1 MNHNNIFLVGKQNGE
16 TQFKELNF
24 DAHQQPVFEADKR
37 NNWIEYGT
45 SKSIGKEYKNNY
57 PNYLIYLYNSSS
69 VHNSIINEKVNFIT
83 GQGWSVNSDKP
94 EGIVS
99 LARLEQFIKHPNK
112 EESLNTLT
120 KKVALDKKLYGGYS
134 VQVILNGKNDISEVF
149 HIDFGNIRRN
159 KEDRNLFYYTSDWDT
174 RKPEK
179 NEDFEKLYAFP
190 FDRDEIKEDRKYIIY
205 VQEYRPQQ
213 KEYPLP
219 DYVASNPYIEADYE
233 IGNFVLNNTKNGFTA
248 GFLANFFN
256 GQPSEEAKQAIDKEF
271 DNMFTG
277 SDQAG
282 KVLKNFS
289 EGKEYGLELTPIQPN
304 GQDDRYINLEKT
316 ITNKIFIGAQMPP
329 ALIDSVAQTS
339 GLGNNADEKR
349 VSMEK
354 FQSSY
359 VDNEQ
364 TQIEEL
370 FNSIVGFNGLPEEL
384 EITKLKP
391 IKIQFTENML
401 SQIYDVDELR
411 EMDGAKPKEVTKTV
425 TKEFS
430 ADVSSMLE
438 RFKSEDFGIDK
449 NTLEVVKSKQYSIID
464 LEDAVNKEI
473 DFKFISQ
480 TDAVLLNM
488 LKAGVPKPT
497 ILKALEIDSAD
508 YDARLD
514 SLKDEGIVSED
525 GQVINESP
533 VIDEEFFIV
542 YTYVKRSD
550 VKGDELLDT
559 SRDFCKQMVNLT
571 KSKAFTIEDIKQI
584 SAVEGR
590 DVFRTRGGWYNNNG
604 VNTPYCR
611 HVWQAELVR
620 LK

>member
-16 TQFKELNF
+16 TQFKSLNF

-37 NNWIEYGT
+37 NDWIEYGT
-45 SKSIGKEYKNNY
+45 SKSVGKEYKNNY

-69 VHNSIINEKVNFIT
+69 VHNSILNEKVNFIS
-83 GQGWSVNSDKP
+83 GQGWVLKKSDNITSDALLNK
-94 EGIVS
+94 
-99 LARLEQFIKHPNK
+99 FIKHPNK
-112 EESLNTLT
+112 EESLVSLT
-120 KKVALDKKLYGGYS
+120 RKVALDKKLYGGYS
-134 VQVILNGKNDISEVF
+134 VQIILNSKNDISEVF
-149 HIDFGNIRRN
+149 HIDFGNIRRD
-159 KEDRNLFYYTSDWDT
+159 KEIRDKFYYTYDWSA
-174 RKPEK
+174 RSPEK
-179 NEDFEKLYAFP
+179 NEDFEVLWSFP
-190 FDRDEIKEDRKYIIY
+190 FDRDEIKSDRTYIVY
-205 VQEYRPQQ
+205 TQEYRPQQ
-213 KEYPLP
+213 REYPLP

-248 GFLANFFN
+248 GLLANFFN
-256 GQPSEEAKQAIDKEF
+256 GQPSQEAKQAIDKEF

-277 SDQAG
+277 SSQAG
-282 KVLKNFS
+282 KVMKNFS

-316 ITNKIFIGAQMPP
+316 ITNKIFIGSQMPP

-370 FNSIVGFNGLPEEL
+370 FNSIVDFNGLPEAL
-384 EITKLKP
+384 EIVKVKP
-391 IKIQFTENML
+391 TKIQFTENLL
-401 SQIYDVDELR
+401 SKIYSVDELR
-411 EMDGAKPKEVTKTV
+411 EMDGAKPSEGTTV
-425 TKEFS
+425 TKVQEFNS
-430 ADVSSMLE
+430 DVSSMLE
-438 RFKSEDFGIDK
+438 LFKSDKFGINRDE
-449 NTLEVVKSKQYSIID
+449 LETIKTRQYSIMD
-464 LEDAVNKEI
+464 VEDARNKEQ

-480 TDAVLLNM
+480 GDAALVNL
-488 LKAGVPKPT
+488 LKANVPKPT
-497 ILKALEIDSAD
+497 ILKALEIDSED
-508 YDARLD
+508 YEDRIQ
-514 SLKDEGIVSED
+514 SLKDEGIISED
-525 GQVINESP
+525 GEVINESP
-533 VIDEEFFIV
+533 VVDEEFFIV

-550 VKGDELLDT
+550 VKGDVLLDT
-559 SRDFCKQMVNLT
+559 SRDFCKDMVNLT
-571 KSKAFTIEDIKQI
+571 KSRAFTIEDINTI

-611 HVWQAELVR
+611 HIWQAELVR
-620 LK
+620 RR